1 MNIFKQEKRAL
12 LRKLGAQAFH
22 SRKVADFEEGI
33 LEERSKEFFHRP
45 PFLGGFIS
53 ILKPRDSASKTNP
66 AIAIDKIG

>member
-1 MNIFKQEKRAL
+1 
-12 LRKLGAQAFH
+12 
-22 SRKVADFEEGI
+22 VADFEEGI

-66 AIAIDKIG
+66 TIAIDKIG